1 MRVSISFVL
10 QAVAAGIAAA
20 LVLLVFFPDI
30 MRDTAIVRF
39 ARVPVPVQQEGA
51 AATAPGEGPVSYSRA
66 VTRAAPAV
74 VNIYTTREAGD
85 SDSIVQPAERA
96 PFPGT
101 LDTTLGSGVILSDQG
116 HVLTNNHLIRGATRI
131 NVMLRDSR
139 SAEATVVGTD
149 PETDLAVLKVD
160 LPGLPALTLAHGNP
174 PLRVGDVVLAIGNP
188 FGVGQTVTMGIVSA
202 TGRDRL
208 GINTFEDFIQTDA
221 AINPG
226 NSGGALVDAFGRLVG
241 INTAIVSGTGGS
253 QGIGFAIPI
262 ALATDVMAQI
272 IENGYVARG
281 WLGIEVLGLNEER
294 ATTFGVDPI
303 PGIIV
308 AGVVPDSPG
317 EQAGLQTGDV
327 ITHLNEEVV
336 TDTREAINFVASRAP
351 GQQLRLS
358 IVRNGRTNDVTVT
371 VAERPR
377 ARAGG

>member
-1 MRVSISFVL
+1 MTFVF

-20 LVLLVFFPDI
+20 LVLLLFFPDVL
-30 MRDTAIVRF
+30 RDTAIVRF
-39 ARVPVPVQQEGA
+39 ARAPTPVQQSD
-51 AATAPGEGPVSYSRA
+51 TAPAYPPGDGPVSYARA
-66 VTRAAPAV
+66 VSRAAPAV
-74 VNIYTTREAGD
+74 VNIYTTRVASAAD
-85 SDSIVQPAERA
+85 TRAQPADQG
-96 PFPGT
+96 PLTKP

-139 SAEATVVGTD
+139 NAEATVVGSD

-160 LPGLPALTLAHGNP
+160 LPDLPALTLATGNP

-262 ALATDVMAQI
+262 ALATGVMAQI

-281 WLGIEVLGLNEER
+281 WLGIEVLGLTAER
-294 ATTFGVDPI
+294 ALSFGVEPT

-308 AGVVPDSPG
+308 AGVVAESPG
-317 EQAGLQTGDV
+317 DQAGLQTGDV
-327 ITHLNEEVV
+327 ITHLNKGQV
-336 TDTREAINFVASRAP
+336 TDTRAAINFVASRSP
-351 GQQLRLS
+351 GEQLELS
-358 IVRNGRTNDVTVT
+358 IVRNGRMANIIVT

-377 ARAGG
+377 DRVGG